1 MTLFLDSRGL
11 LEVCTQVPPFIL
23 DDDDKAKNAVTLF
36 HLASTI
42 DKLIYNSVFKLN
54 PGASAYTIWKSL
66 KSKYAKQL
74 VFSTGRVWRQWDKI
88 FCTGTLMDYIERT
101 YDCLGEFKNI
111 GIDVTSEIFAA
122 CIISRVTE
130 AKPLLMET
138 LAADEEVVS
147 SAALASGLSNKKG
160 KKREKEW
167 DCTNGHDYNSNHS
180 KKKCW
185 EENPQ
190 LKPKKF

>member
-1 MTLFLDSRGL
+1 MDDKGLSIIPKLNGHNYSIWESMMTLFLDSRGL

-147 SAALASGLSNKKG
+147 DSFLLL
-160 KKREKEW
+160 EKLRGIAEHELN
-167 DCTNGHDYNSNHS
+167 TTV
-180 KKKCW
+180 
-185 EENPQ
+185 PT
-190 LKPKKF
+190 